1 MFSQKAPIYSTE
13 CWWHHDPETHAELL
27 ALCEE
32 NSRALQKNSNAV
44 PLCLLPCYPECAA
57 EQIVEVSIIK
67 DAMTLMWHHCNDIL
81 LLKSSFFLS
90 EEGLQDPTGVH
101 EGKPSGAQRRFGGHT
116 GRLSGSSRAHYS
128 PPCCPLWKVLHRQV
142 AGWQSRW
149 GHQHD
154 RHSTY

>member
-57 EQIVEVSIIK
+57 EQIVEVSMIK

-81 LLKSSFFLS
+81 LLKSSFFSFRGRVTRSYRRPWRETFRSSKTVWRTHWSPFGIEQGALLS
-90 EEGLQDPTGVH
+90 TLLSSMKG
-101 EGKPSGAQRRFGGHT
+101 PSSS
-116 GRLSGSSRAHYS
+116 SGWLTITLRSST
-128 PPCCPLWKVLHRQV
+128 W
-142 AGWQSRW
+142 
-149 GHQHD
+149 
-154 RHSTY
+154 